1 MLNSV
6 LTNLD
11 SFLWGAPFTLFVI
24 GVGLYF
30 LIRSGFFPLAH
41 FHHMMHHT
49 MGSLTSKETHNK
61 KAGQTTPFEAICIAV
76 GGSVG
81 CGCIG
86 GIATAVAVGGPGAV
100 FWMWVFGLVA
110 MMVKMVEITLG
121 CHYRSKN
128 EKGEYFG
135 GATYYMEKGIGREQK
150 HKYGFALAW
159 LFGIG
164 FVAQFLGGSQAY
176 TISEVLNTTFHFN
189 MIVVT
194 LIYSAFVFYIIYKG
208 VPRIGAVAK
217 KLVPFKCVAFL
228 VGGVLL
234 MILNYQNLP
243 SVFYSIFHDAFNG
256 SAALGGFGGAT
267 IMVAMRNGVA
277 RGLNSNEAGQ
287 GSSPQIQSTSNTVH
301 PVRQGLWG
309 CFEVFVDTF
318 IVCSITA
325 LSILVTGVLGTG
337 KTGATLTIAAF
348 QTDFGIIGP
357 IFIALMCVMFGITT
371 TSGWF
376 TYYVSIINHGL
387 RYKPILR
394 DKVLKVF
401 KFLYPIPNII
411 IVSSIVLTGN
421 GPDLFWT
428 IVDLTLV
435 IPVFG
440 NLLGLICLRKKFWSL
455 LKDYKARY
463 LGVGEVDP
471 NFNLFYEDDPKVAAE
486 EEAIR
491 EEARRITS
499 EAYAKSNKA
508 AM

>member
-1 MLNSV
+1 MLGTLLS
-6 LTNLD
+6 NLD

-30 LIRSGFFPLAH
+30 LVRSGFFPITH
-41 FHHMMHHT
+41 FGHMMHHT
-49 MGSLTSKETHNK
+49 LGSLTSKESHDNK
-61 KAGQTTPFEAICIAV
+61 QGLTSPFEAVCIAI

-110 MMVKMVEITLG
+110 MMVKMVEIALG

-135 GATYYMEKGIGREQK
+135 GATYYMEKGIGREQG
-150 HKYGFALAW
+150 HKFGFFLAW

-176 TISEVLNTTFHFN
+176 TISEVLNTSFHFN
-189 MIVVT
+189 MIAVT
-194 LIYSAFVFYIIYKG
+194 LIYSVFVFYIVYKG
-208 VPRIGAVAK
+208 TPRIAAFASK
-217 KLVPFKCVAFL
+217 IVPFMCVAFL
-228 VGGVLL
+228 IGGIVL
-234 MILNYQNLP
+234 MVVNYQNLP
-243 SVFYSIFHDAFNG
+243 GVFYSIFHDAFHG

-267 IMVAMRNGVA
+267 MVVAMRNGVA

-287 GSSPQIQSTSNTVH
+287 GSSPQAHGTSNTVH

-309 CFEVFVDTF
+309 SFEVFVDTF
-318 IVCSITA
+318 IVCTITA
-325 LSILVTGVLGTG
+325 LSILVTGVLKTG
-337 KTGATLTIAAF
+337 QTGATLTITAF
-348 QTDFGIIGP
+348 QSSFGKFGPVFIGV
-357 IFIALMCVMFGITT
+357 MCVLFGVTT
-371 TSGWF
+371 TTGWY

-387 RYKPILR
+387 RKKPILR
-394 DKVLKVF
+394 DKVIKVF
-401 KFLYPIPNII
+401 KFLFPIPNIV
-411 IVSSIVLTGN
+411 IVTSIVLTGN

-435 IPVFG
+435 IPVFA
-440 NLLGLICLRKKFWSL
+440 NLLGLIGLRGKFWAL

-463 LGVGEVDP
+463 MGKGKVDP
-471 NFNLFYEDDPKVAAE
+471 NFNLFYEDNPKVAAQ

-491 EEARRITS
+491 EEARRITA
-499 EAYAKSNKA
+499 EAYAKAGK
-508 AM
+508 